1 MEKLQARLSPDSGD
15 VIQGTT
21 INLGQWDVE
30 LGMKKTFYLRNPN
43 DYAKANMSGIRHK
56 DSRIIVDMPD
66 EIPPLASVPVKIT
79 IPPMKFKDAAD
90 EKAFFQ
96 DVIDS
101 LYGTIVW
108 EKP

>member
-1 MEKLQARLSPDSGD
+1 MEKLQARMEKDGGN
-15 VIQGTT
+15 IQGAT
-21 INLGQWDVE
+21 INFGKWDVE
-30 LGMKKTFYLRNPN
+30 LGMKKSFWLHNPN
-43 DYAKANMSGIRHK
+43 DYARANTSGIKHK
-56 DSRIIVDMPD
+56 DSRIIVDMADHIEPLD
-66 EIPPLASVPVKIT
+66 SIPVDVT
-79 IPPMKFKDAAD
+79 IPPMKFKNAAD

>member
-1 MEKLQARLSPDSGD
+1 MEKLQAMLEKDGG
-15 VIQGTT
+15 VIQGAA
-21 INLGQWDVE
+21 INFGKWDVE
-30 LGMKKTFYLRNPN
+30 VGMKKTFWLRNPN
-43 DYAKANMSGIRHK
+43 DYAKANMAGIKHK
-56 DSRIIVDMPD
+56 DSRIKVEMADYIEPLDTIPVD
-66 EIPPLASVPVKIT
+66 IT
-79 IPPMKFKDAAD
+79 IPPMKFKDASD